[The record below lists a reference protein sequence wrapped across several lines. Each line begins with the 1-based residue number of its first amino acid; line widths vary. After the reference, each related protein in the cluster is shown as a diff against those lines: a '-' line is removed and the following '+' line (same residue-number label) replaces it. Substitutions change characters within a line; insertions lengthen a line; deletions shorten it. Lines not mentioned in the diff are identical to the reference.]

1 MITAEQAR
9 LAVLNSWNEK
19 QLQDHIIGVAHALGW
34 LAYHTHDS
42 RRSEPGYPDL
52 HLIHAGRGISL
63 FRELKTRTGRVSPDQ
78 RKWGAALEAAGH
90 DFAIWRPVDLW
101 SGLILEQ
108 LQRGKHA

>member
-9 LAVLNSWNEK
+9 LAVLNSWNEE
-19 QLQDHIIGVAHALGW
+19 QLLQHTIGVAKALGY

-52 HLIHAGRGISL
+52 HLVHDGRGISM
-63 FRELKTRTGRVSPDQ
+63 FRELKTRTGRISPDQ
-78 RKWGAALEAAGH
+78 RKWGAALTAAGH

-108 LQRGKHA
+108 LQRGSK